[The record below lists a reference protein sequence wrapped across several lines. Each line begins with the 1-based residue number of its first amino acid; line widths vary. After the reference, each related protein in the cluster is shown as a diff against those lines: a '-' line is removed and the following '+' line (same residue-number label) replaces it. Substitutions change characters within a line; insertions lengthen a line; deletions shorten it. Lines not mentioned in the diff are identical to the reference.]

1 MIIEQQNI
9 LFSKWQEK
17 RKYNDFIKDGVF
29 CEEEYV
35 KQPLKILYVLKEANW
50 NGSVN
55 LCEWILSEPKSGY
68 WRTWN
73 NIARWT
79 KALIE
84 GGEYPHYVS
93 KTDKSYWVK
102 KIAFLNLKKVG
113 GGAKANKDEISEYA
127 IRDKKFIKENVEL
140 LINGKR
146 VESDYTFTAD
156 SETMKVEVAFTF
168 DATSLDGKQLG
179 GLDRPTSG
187 SVVVRGKELM
197 QMKDEQLTIFRR
209 RNVGFVF
216 QNYNLLP
223 ILNVYENIVYPIEI
237 DGSKVD
243 KEFVRQI
250 IHNLGLERKLKN
262 MPNNLSGGQQQ
273 RVAIARALA
282 TKPAIILAD
291 EPTGNLDSK
300 TSMDVILL
308 MQSISRE
315 FNQTIL
321 MITHNEEIAQM
332 ADRII
337 RIEDGKVVSG
347 GVGYAR

>member
-1 MIIEQQNI
+1 MAI
-9 LFSKWQEK
+9 LETKDLKKIYGSGE
-17 RKYNDFIKDGVF
+17 NEVHALDGVSISV
-29 CEEEYV
+29 EEGEFV
-35 KQPLKILYVLKEANW
+35 AIVGTS
-50 NGSVN
+50 GSG
-55 LCEWILSEPKSGY
+55 KS
-68 WRTWN
+68 T
-73 NIARWT
+73 
-79 KALIE
+79 L
-84 GGEYPHYVS
+84 
-93 KTDKSYWVK
+93 
-102 KIAFLNLKKVG
+102 LN
-113 GGAKANKDEISEYA
+113 
-127 IRDKKFIKENVEL
+127 
-140 LINGKR
+140 
-146 VESDYTFTAD
+146 
-156 SETMKVEVAFTF
+156 M
-168 DATSLDGKQLG
+168 LG

-243 KEFVRQI
+243 KGFVRQI